1 MPVSKLNLEILP
13 SAPGVYLMKDKQGA
27 VLYIGKAI
35 NIKKR
40 VAQYFSGHEEQTRG
54 WKIAAMMPLIFQIDF
69 VVCASERD
77 ALLLEN
83 KLIKQYKPFFN
94 SMLKDDK
101 SYSYLKLTVGE
112 DYPRLILTRKKI
124 KDKSLYFGPYP
135 KAYNIKQLL
144 HFLRRSG
151 FAHLRQCS
159 YSFSRQKPLAE
170 NKIQGCIYYHTGQ
183 CSAPCSKISYEGYR
197 QIVKRVS
204 LFLDGNFKQAKYELE
219 GAMKAASKN
228 LNYEEAAKCRDL
240 ISALEQMGER
250 IKVSKYNEE
259 KLEHKLAVSAKL
271 KELTR
276 VLKSPVLINHIEA
289 FDNSHLFGK
298 EPVGAMVCFI
308 DGEKY
313 KAHYR
318 RFKIKAQ
325 MKDTG
330 ADDFLMMKE
339 CVLRRLNQLKNLA
352 PEKRPQL
359 FLIDG
364 GKGQLNFAAQAI
376 KEAGF
381 NIQVISL
388 AKKEEEIFFPN
399 RSNSLRLPKNSPAL
413 RLLQEIRDEV
423 HRFVITYHRL
433 LRNKALYK

>member
-1 MPVSKLNLEILP
+1 MPVSKLNLSILP

-27 VLYIGKAI
+27 VLYVGKAI

-40 VAQYFSGHEEQTRG
+40 VAQYFSGREEQTRG
-54 WKIAAMMPLIFQIDF
+54 WKIAAMMPLISQIDF

-112 DYPRLILTRKKI
+112 DYPRLMLTRKKI

-151 FAHLRQCS
+151 FAPLRQCS

-170 NKIQGCIYYHTGQ
+170 NKIQGCIYFHTGQ
-183 CSAPCSKISYEGYR
+183 CSAPCAKISYDGYR
-197 QIVKRVS
+197 QIVKRVA
-204 LFLDGNFKQAKYELE
+204 LFLDGNFKQAKHELE

-250 IKVSKYNEE
+250 IKVSKYCE
-259 KLEHKLAVSAKL
+259 
-271 KELTR
+271 
-276 VLKSPVLINHIEA
+276 
-289 FDNSHLFGK
+289 
-298 EPVGAMVCFI
+298 
-308 DGEKY
+308 
-313 KAHYR
+313 
-318 RFKIKAQ
+318 
-325 MKDTG
+325 
-330 ADDFLMMKE
+330 
-339 CVLRRLNQLKNLA
+339 
-352 PEKRPQL
+352 
-359 FLIDG
+359 
-364 GKGQLNFAAQAI
+364 
-376 KEAGF
+376 
-381 NIQVISL
+381 
-388 AKKEEEIFFPN
+388 
-399 RSNSLRLPKNSPAL
+399 
-413 RLLQEIRDEV
+413 
-423 HRFVITYHRL
+423 
-433 LRNKALYK
+433 